1 MFSLFKKDEK
11 EYNYFKVFQAISMQI
26 VAVADLLATNL
37 QLDSFDSLDKVLGEI
52 QRIENLGNEQKKEL
66 LNYLYDDFLPPIERQ
81 DIIALTHSLNQILKN
96 TADLLYH
103 RDMYQIETIQPTM
116 HDLALQ
122 LEKSVDQIPEMMLN
136 LEDFKHPQKI
146 RETLREMD
154 TISMDAIQLYRKGVK
169 KLSLGE
175 MNSFDTMKYTRMYES
190 FDEFFR
196 SIKNLMEIVEAV
208 IIQNT

>member
-136 LEDFKHPQKI
+136 LEDFKQPQKI